1 MGFNLN
7 KAKAAKEEILNSF
20 TPVELNDGN
29 VQSLF
34 NSCLSNQNTNE
45 FTYAVLFP
53 STHGYKP
60 LDEIPIQFDAVK
72 LLKNKQTIEYL
83 FGQLQEVHNT
93 HKKRRIN
100 IDDYNT
106 TYHGTH
112 WTSDKETLLKFLYLG
127 VSPKTV
133 CITPFRAESSTS
145 IISPQ
150 VKPTLSPKDPSFP
163 AWWEQHRAEWEQ

>member
-7 KAKAAKEEILNSF
+7 KAREKKKEIISSF
-20 TPVELNDGN
+20 TPLELNGGN
-29 VQSLF
+29 VHAIF
-34 NSCLSNQNTNE
+34 NNCLATKDSKET
-45 FTYAVLFP
+45 TYATLFP

-60 LDEIPIQFDAVK
+60 EDEIPIQFDTTE
-72 LLKNKQTIEYL
+72 LLKNKQTIVYL
-83 FGQLQEVHNT
+83 FGQLQEVHNA
-93 HKKRRIN
+93 HKKGRIN

-106 TYHGTH
+106 TYHGKH

-150 VKPTLSPKDPSFP
+150 VKPTLSPKDHDFP
-163 AWWEQHRAEWEQ
+163 AWWEAHKAEWEQ